1 MTHSA
6 NDFGTGEPARD
17 ETDDDLDLLTYNE
30 ARVRLAE
37 ELAVEESRHAE
48 LRSRQPGRDPADVAQ
63 VAAALAASQ
72 RRIDALRSTLER
84 TSTRAISPAN
94 EAEFYGYGLVINS
107 DDDDDPPEVP

>member
-6 NDFGTGEPARD
+6 NDFGTQQPARE

-37 ELAVEESRHAE
+37 EVAAEESHHAE
-48 LRSRQPGRDPADVAQ
+48 LSSRRPGPDPTDAVRVAEE
-63 VAAALAASQ
+63 LAASQ

-84 TSTRAISPAN
+84 TSTRAVSPAN
-94 EAEFYGYGLVINS
+94 AAEFYGYGLVTYANDS
-107 DDDDDPPEVP
+107 DPPYAL